1 MTTRNDPTDNGAGQS
16 PDDDLLAGE
25 YALGVL
31 DADARRFVEARMN
44 DEPGFA
50 RMVSAWERRLSPLL
64 LETEAVA
71 PASHVWPRIRTRLG
85 WSPIDGAKP
94 DGLWN
99 SVGFWRTTTA
109 LAVAAGIAALAI
121 GLRVPP
127 APQATTPVAVQPA
140 GSEEQAA
147 KPVTVLSGAD
157 GATAWIASINPA
169 RDKVLMVPVPRP
181 ADVSGRVDELWIIP
195 PGRSPIS
202 LGFVSNEKAHTIA
215 IPAALRSAVGVGATL
230 AITLEPKL
238 GIPHAA
244 PSGAVVAKGDIRQ
257 I

>member
-1 MTTRNDPTDNGAGQS
+1 MTTRNDIIENGSQP

-31 DADARRFVEARMN
+31 DADARRSVEARMN
-44 DEPGFA
+44 DEPVFA
-50 RMVSAWERRLSPLL
+50 RTVKAWERRLAPLL
-64 LETEAVA
+64 FETEAVA

-85 WSPIDGAKP
+85 WSAVESAKP

-99 SVGFWRTTTA
+99 SVGFWRTTTV
-109 LAVAAGIAALAI
+109 LAIAAGIASLAI
-121 GLRVPP
+121 GLRAPP
-127 APQATTPVAVQPA
+127 GVQSTTPVAGQPA
-140 GSEEQAA
+140 ASEEQVA

-157 GATAWIASINPA
+157 GATAWIATIDPA

-195 PGRSPIS
+195 AGRAPIS

-230 AITLEPKL
+230 AITLEPKF